1 MGHEPFAPPDRQ
13 LMELLAGL
21 PLVALVGA
29 SSRIDRPSHGVMH
42 YLMEQGYTVVPVNPN
57 ESSVLGLTCYPD
69 LYAVPWRVD
78 LVDVFRRSEFTP
90 GVARA
95 ACEVGARILWLQVG
109 VVNDEAAAIARQ
121 AGLVVVM
128 DRCLKVEHER
138 LIGMPFR
145 PPGTRAAS
153 AGAAGRETAA
163 EDAVGLCRD
172 CRHARQVPAPN
183 TVYWLC
189 RRSADDPSFPRYP
202 RLPIRSCRGFAWGEA
217 AKEEG

>member
-1 MGHEPFAPPDRQ
+1 MNHEPLAPPDRE
-13 LMELLAGL
+13 LMELLGGR
-21 PLVALVGA
+21 PRVALVGA
-29 SSRIDRPSHGVMH
+29 SSRSHRPSHGVMH
-42 YLMEQGYTVVPVNPN
+42 YLMEQGYPVIPVNPN
-57 ESSVLGLTCYPD
+57 ESSVLGLPCYPD

-90 GVARA
+90 EVARA

-109 VVNDEAAAIARQ
+109 VVNDEAAAIAREK
-121 AGLVVVM
+121 GLAVVM

-145 PPGTRAAS
+145 PPGTSAAS
-153 AGAAGRETAA
+153 AGPRVREAPV
-163 EDAVGLCRD
+163 EDAIGLCRD
-172 CRHARQVPAPN
+172 CRHARQVPAQR

-202 RLPIRSCRGFAWGEA
+202 RLPIRSCRGFAWGEEA
-217 AKEEG
+217 